1 MYAVG
6 EPQKSVVTKS
16 LYFAWVQ
23 AAGLLT
29 GLLDVG
35 MLYSEAL
42 LAEPVRKRCNF
53 FQKVSLTNS

>member
-6 EPQKSVVTKS
+6 EPQKSVATKS

-23 AAGLLT
+23 AT

-53 FQKVSLTNS
+53 FQKVSPTNS